1 MIQDPFDPEVI
12 EAARAAGLSEAM
24 IKAAQDSPVY
34 RFVKQWR
41 LALPLHP
48 EFRTLPMLFY
58 VPPMLPVIARVEN
71 GRYDVEGA
79 NGDGGA
85 AMPSLSNVDQ
95 ARAPIRYM
103 ANLFSA
109 GNEEIVAEVYR
120 KLFAVRV
127 LMRAQKVGNVTEAE
141 VTAALLAGGTS
152 ADEAEAIFRLT
163 SKPTFQERFVLPPLA
178 REQQIEATESAHTR
192 KQESGF
198 GFRQSGE
205 RRW

>member
-1 MIQDPFDPEVI
+1 MPPF
-12 EAARAAGLSEAM
+12 
-24 IKAAQDSPVY
+24 
-34 RFVKQWR
+34 
-41 LALPLHP
+41 
-48 EFRTLPMLFY
+48 
-58 VPPMLPVIARVEN
+58 
-71 GRYDVEGA
+71 
-79 NGDGGA
+79 
-85 AMPSLSNVDQ
+85 SNLDQ

-127 LMRAQKVGNVTEAE
+127 LMRAQKVGNVPESE
-141 VTAALLAGGTS
+141 VSAALLEGKTN

-178 REQQIEATESAHTR
+178 REQQIEATESAQRR
-192 KQESGF
+192 KEESGF
-198 GFRQSGE
+198 GFRQTGE